1 MSRIAVCCVLA
12 TLAIAPAASATTG
25 AGSGGGRIAFS
36 TGFVLPY
43 EDRDVG
49 AQVYT
54 VHPDGSRL
62 RQLTHVQ
69 GGHDAANPA
78 WSPDGRRIVYQ
89 SNPAGEYALWV
100 MNGDGSGQHPAA
112 ARPRLGR

>member
-1 MSRIAVCCVLA
+1 MAVCCVLA

-36 TGFVLPY
+36 TGFVSPY

-54 VHPDGSRL
+54 VQPGRLAAQAADACSR
-62 RQLTHVQ
+62 R
-69 GGHDAANPA
+69 A
-78 WSPDGRRIVYQ
+78 
-89 SNPAGEYALWV
+89 
-100 MNGDGSGQHPAA
+100 
-112 ARPRLGR
+112 